1 MGFAPAA
8 DVRLPTS
15 MAGIVLYFQ
24 LHQPHRL
31 RRYSVFDT
39 DHKYFDEQ
47 ANAEI
52 CRKVADK
59 CYRPATQMLL
69 DLARRWQG
77 RFKVSLSITGILL
90 EQLERHAPDVIV
102 LLQELVRSGSCELLG
117 ETYHHSLASLY
128 WPEEFAHQVEQH
140 GEKVRALFGVE
151 PGFFRNTE
159 LIHSDDIAAMVASLR
174 RPDGS
179 TRFRGL
185 FTEAATPD
193 LAAPGG
199 CGKVYAP
206 AGSPSLRLLV
216 RNPGLSDDV
225 AFRFGN
231 KSWEHW
237 PLTAEKYA
245 AWLIHAARHGLA
257 TVCMDFETFGEH
269 QWAETGIFRFMH
281 ELPGEVFRQSDEATF
296 LTPTQAIEAPAAAVA
311 SVPRPVSWADA
322 ARDLSAWR
330 GNAMQV
336 HALDEAFR
344 LGRRLHAMLA
354 GEPRESQRAETLR
367 GLMRTWRSLTTSDH
381 FYYMS
386 TKGDAD
392 GAVHAYFRAFESP
405 YDACIAYMNVLKDLE
420 RQIESA

>member
-1 MGFAPAA
+1 
-8 DVRLPTS
+8 

-39 DHKYFDEQ
+39 DHRYFDEQ
-47 ANAEI
+47 ANTEI

-69 DLARRWQG
+69 DLARRWNG
-77 RFKVSLSITGILL
+77 RFKVAMSITGVLL

-102 LLQELVRSGSCELLG
+102 LLQELVRSGACELLG

-128 WPEEFAHQVEQH
+128 WPEEFVQQVEQH
-140 GEKVRALFGVE
+140 GAKVRALFGVE
-151 PGFFRNTE
+151 PRTFRNTE
-159 LIHSDDIAAMVASLR
+159 LIHSDDIASLVASMR
-174 RPDGS
+174 RPDG
-179 TRFRGL
+179 TARFHGL

-193 LAAPGG
+193 LAAPGASG
-199 CGKVYAP
+199 RLHSP
-206 AGSPSLRLLV
+206 AGAPSLRLLV
-216 RNPGLSDDV
+216 RHPTLSDDV
-225 AFRFGN
+225 AFRFN
-231 KSWEHW
+231 ARNWEHW

-245 AWLIHAARHGLA
+245 AWLIDASRGGLA

-281 ELPGEVFRQSDEATF
+281 DLPGEVFRQHAEATF
-296 LTPTQAIEAPAAAVA
+296 LTPSQAIETHPATAVA

-322 ARDLSAWR
+322 SRDLSAWR
-330 GNAMQV
+330 GNAMQA
-336 HALDEAFR
+336 HALEEAYR

-354 GEPRESQRAETLR
+354 TEPRESIRAESLR
-367 GLMRTWRSLTTSDH
+367 GLMRTWRWLTTSDH

-392 GAVHAYFRAFESP
+392 GSVHAYFRAFESP

-420 RQIESA
+420 RQVESA

>member
-1 MGFAPAA
+1 
-8 DVRLPTS
+8 

-31 RRYSVFDT
+31 RRYSVFDA
-39 DHKYFDEQ
+39 DHRYFDEQ

-59 CYRPATQMLL
+59 CYRPATQLL
-69 DLARRWQG
+69 VDLARRWNG
-77 RFKVSLSITGILL
+77 RFKVALSVTGVLL
-90 EQLERHAPDVIV
+90 EQFERHAPDVIV
-102 LLQELVRSGSCELLG
+102 LLQELVRSGCCELLG

-128 WPEEFAHQVEQH
+128 WPEEFVQQVEQH
-140 GEKVRALFGVE
+140 GEKVRAVFGVE
-151 PGFFRNTE
+151 PRFFRNTE
-159 LIHSDDIAAMVASLR
+159 LIHSDEIAAMVAALR
-174 RPDGS
+174 RPDGAA
-179 TRFRGL
+179 RFHGL

-193 LAAPGG
+193 LAAPGA

-216 RNPGLSDDV
+216 RHPGLSDDV
-225 AFRFGN
+225 AFRFGARN
-231 KSWEHW
+231 WEHW

-245 AWLIHAARHGLA
+245 SWLIDASRHGPA

-281 ELPGEVFRQSDEATF
+281 DLPGEVFRQSDQARF
-296 LTPTQAIEAPAAAVA
+296 LTPSEAIESHPATAVA
-311 SVPRPVSWADA
+311 SVPRPTSWADA
-322 ARDLSAWR
+322 SRDLSAWR
-330 GNAMQV
+330 GNAMQA
-336 HALDEAFR
+336 HALEEAFR
-344 LGRRLHAMLA
+344 LGRRLHATLA
-354 GEPRESQRAETLR
+354 TEPRESARAETLR
-367 GLMRTWRSLTTSDH
+367 GLMRTWRLLTTSDH

-392 GAVHAYFRAFESP
+392 GAVHAYFRSFESP

-420 RQIESA
+420 KRVESA